1 MGKKKLK
8 FEDALKR
15 LEEISELL
23 ESDETSL
30 DEMIA
35 LYEEGTKLAKYCYDE
50 IKNAELKIEKLSI
63 KFDEENQTESEDD
76 ELLF

>member
-30 DEMIA
+30 DEMITF
-35 LYEEGTKLAKYCYDE
+35 YEEGTKLAKYCYEE

-63 KFDEENQTESEDD
+63 KFDEKIKEDDD

>member
-30 DEMIA
+30 DEMIS

-63 KFDEENQTESEDD
+63 KFEDENKTEDEDD